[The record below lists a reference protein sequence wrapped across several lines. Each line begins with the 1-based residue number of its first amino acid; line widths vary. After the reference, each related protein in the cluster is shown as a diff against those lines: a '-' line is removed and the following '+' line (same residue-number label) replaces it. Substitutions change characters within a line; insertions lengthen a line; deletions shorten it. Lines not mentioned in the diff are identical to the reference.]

1 MGAILSGARKIT
13 DGRATAY
20 ASTTAARVDPVL
32 RWGAVTVDDRD
43 IRFGHDRDIRFGHDL
58 DEVQDE
64 HGVDLALLRA
74 NLALSVEERLRALE
88 ECIRFAESVRP
99 VARTR
104 SEP

>member
-1 MGAILSGARKIT
+1 MAAPPRTRPRLPR
-13 DGRATAY
+13 
-20 ASTTAARVDPVL
+20 ASTQCYVR
-32 RWGAVTVDDRD
+32 GAVTVDDRD